1 MRDDFRE
8 DTKRVLAARAGNR
21 CSNPG
26 CRAPTSGPQVED
38 RQVLNVGVAAHVT
51 AASAGGP
58 RFDGTLSADERLGA
72 SNGIWLCQT
81 CAKLVDND
89 PIRFNVD
96 VLRDWKVAGEGSALS
111 EIGKPPVDVSFSDAR
126 RKAQAI
132 LAWKDRRVTLAHM
145 NSGKAAILLGPIRG
159 RAEVTLVDCND
170 LFVTIRNGET
180 ARSISLSSIDVS
192 FDNSNDRLELQERL
206 G

>member
-1 MRDDFRE
+1 MRIPWHPRQ
-8 DTKRVLAARAGNR
+8 A
-21 CSNPG
+21 
-26 CRAPTSGPQVED
+26 SG
-38 RQVLNVGVAAHVT
+38 
-51 AASAGGP
+51 
-58 RFDGTLSADERLGA
+58 
-72 SNGIWLCQT
+72 I
-81 CAKLVDND
+81 VDND

-111 EIGKPPVDVSFSDAR
+111 ETGKPPGDVSFSDAR

-132 LAWKDRRVTLAHM
+132 LAWKDKRVTLAHM
-145 NSGKAAILLGPIRG
+145 NSGKAATLLGPIRG

-180 ARSISLSSIDVS
+180 ARSISLNSIDVS
-192 FDNSNDRLELQERL
+192 FDNSSDRLELQERL